1 MGMNTTSNL
10 AAIGLVSHAVNEL
23 RYGID
28 VQDCS
33 IHVDHGRKMVVI
45 NGKAIDAAFVAKVRE
60 LCDDAE
66 SLALSAQAS
75 GWAKCEYLDV
85 LNNSREIAKLSRRP
99 KWNGHADGRVCRRRR

>member
-1 MGMNTTSNL
+1 MHTTSNL

-60 LCDDAE
+60 LRTAYLKDGTMLRE
-66 SLALSAQAS
+66 SICNLINMLPP
-75 GWAKCEYLDV
+75 ET
-85 LNNSREIAKLSRRP
+85 P
-99 KWNGHADGRVCRRRR
+99 